1 MRVSHLPIGCAPRLT
16 KGLSTYDR
24 IVDHYIREVRDR
36 ARDEN
41 RWFAIQ
47 RTLSDA
53 VEVAAMARSRSG
65 KRLHHQ
71 RRIPTPTLRAFA
83 DRLKRVAARLRKA
96 KSFEQL
102 HDVIVGEARDLHG
115 IGSLTAYDA
124 ALRIGAFLKLEP
136 DRIYLHTGTREGAKV
151 FGLGD
156 REWITA
162 SELPASFRR
171 LHASEIEDVLCIYRD
186 ELAAIRRK
194 EFAQSKS
201 RS

>member
-1 MRVSHLPIGCAPRLT
+1 GRSSGIDNGSRLLYLRTSSPMLNVTNSSRASSSLECVAMRVSHLPIGCAPRLT

-71 RRIPTPTLRAFA
+71 RRIPTPT
-83 DRLKRVAARLRKA
+83 
-96 KSFEQL
+96 
-102 HDVIVGEARDLHG
+102 
-115 IGSLTAYDA
+115 
-124 ALRIGAFLKLEP
+124 
-136 DRIYLHTGTREGAKV
+136 
-151 FGLGD
+151 
-156 REWITA
+156 
-162 SELPASFRR
+162 
-171 LHASEIEDVLCIYRD
+171 
-186 ELAAIRRK
+186 
-194 EFAQSKS
+194 
-201 RS
+201 